1 MVAADL
7 TRPGPG
13 MHSPD
18 SVLDHDAAGPRYT
31 PLMHE
36 LLLSLVGHTG
46 DIFVTKVD
54 VAEGGQMAAPWACNV
69 AVANDIDLLTS
80 SER

>member
-1 MVAADL
+1 
-7 TRPGPG
+7 

-18 SVLDHDAAGPRYT
+18 SVLDHEAACGPRYT

-46 DIFVTKVD
+46 DIFITKVD
-54 VAEGGQMAAPWACNV
+54 GAEGGQMAAPWTSNV
-69 AVANDIDLLTS
+69 AVANDIDLLSS